1 MSKQSI
7 MDRVTAAKHSIAGQG
22 LAKVVCKATTE
33 EVMGPKK
40 KHLDYLIQCTN
51 EPNVSIPQL
60 ADLLIERT
68 QHQNWVMVFKALITT
83 HNLMNYGNERFTQYL
98 ASNNCSFN
106 LAQFIDKQG
115 VQGYDMSTFIRRY
128 SKYLNEKAVA
138 YRQMAFDFCKVKRG
152 KDDGLLR
159 TMNAE
164 KLLKTLPALQKQLDS
179 LLEFDCA
186 PNELT
191 NGVINACFLLMFKDL
206 IRLFACYNDGIINLL
221 EKYFDMNK
229 KQCKDALE
237 IYKRFL
243 VRMDKVS
250 EFLKTAETVESKF
263 GKSVG
268 IDKSDIP
275 DLAKAPSSL
284 LDALEQHYQSLDGKK
299 GATTPVSGSNI
310 CIPAPVGF
318 AAAISTISNNTPTI
332 SVSEE
337 ERQRIL
343 EEENIRLQQLKK
355 EQIGKSTA
363 DSPAKEQR
371 LKELG
376 QSPQQAGSLS
386 SNPFAT
392 QTPNGTS
399 DLLGSPSKSGQP
411 LKASDDLL
419 SLSGN
424 PFVQNVQNVMAMQ
437 ASTQAMSQPNT
448 FAQWNNTPNPS
459 VPATSGMFTS
469 DVDFEKVFPN
479 QTASTAMGQLTG
491 ATGLLVPQTSQK
503 PDLLSQEDVFE
514 SLDPLM
520 PTCRSSTVTTN
531 SGLASGGIF
540 SVEASKEDDTSDMMA
555 LSSLGSFGVSSS
567 GQIETSNL
575 TTLSTLGTGTSILG
589 AGCSLPNDSLGSL
602 SSVGGAGAT
611 LGGAGATMLGTGS
624 AFGGPPMPAS
634 PALQH
639 RSLSPAVDPAP
650 GRLSP
655 ALISADQSA
664 GFDAFG
670 EVLKP
675 TSSGGVTSNSS
686 NDKLINKD
694 LDSSL
699 SQLAGNLNIKGS
711 VSQVKKQQHD
721 WQPKGEQKM
730 TGGQN
735 WQGIAPVVPS
745 ATWTSPSY
753 GQPMV
758 NSQSNLTTQSTMV
771 NTQQTAMMAPVIGY
785 GVQPGM
791 QQPGMMAVRPMGMQP
806 SMGMQQ
812 PMGIQQPMGMQ
823 QPMMYGMQPG
833 MGSMMS
839 QPRPPAQTNQDPFGA
854 L

>member
-68 QHQNWVMVFKALITT
+68 QHQSWVMVFKALITT

-128 SKYLNEKAVA
+128 SKYLNEKAVS

-250 EFLKTAETVESKF
+250 EFLKTAENASKNPQQ
-263 GKSVG
+263 SVG

-275 DLAKAPSSL
+275 DLAKGLKNNANSAPSSL

-299 GATTPVSGSNI
+299 GATTPVSGSNV
-310 CIPAPVGF
+310 CLPAPVGF
-318 AAAISTISNNTPTI
+318 AAAINTISNNTPTI
-332 SVSEE
+332 NVSEE

-343 EEENIRLQQLKK
+343 DEENARLQQLKK
-355 EQIGKSTA
+355 EQFGTSIA
-363 DSPAKEQR
+363 DSPSQEQR

-376 QSPQQAGSLS
+376 HSPQQTAPST
-386 SNPFAT
+386 NPFTT

-399 DLLGSPSKSGQP
+399 DLLGSPSGPSQKS
-411 LKASDDLL
+411 SDDLL
-419 SLSGN
+419 SLTGN
-424 PFVQNVQNVMAMQ
+424 PFIQNVQNVMAMQ
-437 ASTQAMSQPNT
+437 TATQAMAPPSS
-448 FAQWNNTPNPS
+448 FASWNSTPNSTAPASSS
-459 VPATSGMFTS
+459 VFTS
-469 DVDFEKVFPN
+469 DVDFEKVFPA
-479 QTASTAMGQLTG
+479 QSATTSTAF
-491 ATGLLVPQTSQK
+491 P
-503 PDLLSQEDVFE
+503 
-514 SLDPLM
+514 
-520 PTCRSSTVTTN
+520 
-531 SGLASGGIF
+531 
-540 SVEASKEDDTSDMMA
+540 
-555 LSSLGSFGVSSS
+555 
-567 GQIETSNL
+567 
-575 TTLSTLGTGTSILG
+575 
-589 AGCSLPNDSLGSL
+589 
-602 SSVGGAGAT
+602 
-611 LGGAGATMLGTGS
+611 
-624 AFGGPPMPAS
+624 GPPMPVS
-634 PALQH
+634 P
-639 RSLSPAVDPAP
+639 
-650 GRLSP
+650 
-655 ALISADQSA
+655 

-675 TSSGGVTSNSS
+675 TGNVGGMNSTT
-686 NDKLINKD
+686 NQKLINKD

-711 VSQVKKQQHD
+711 GSQVKKQQHD
-721 WQPKGEQKM
+721 WQPKGEQKK

-735 WQGIAPVVPS
+735 WQGLPPQVS
-745 ATWTSPSY
+745 ASTWSSPSY

-758 NSQSNLTTQSTMV
+758 NSQPNM
-771 NTQQTAMMAPVIGY
+771 TAPSSLISSQPAPMMAPAMGFN
-785 GVQPGM
+785 VQPMM
-791 QQPGMMAVRPMGMQP
+791 QQPGMMGVRPMGMQP
-806 SMGMQQ
+806 GMGMQQ
-812 PMGIQQPMGMQ
+812 PMGMQPAMAMQ
-823 QPMMYGMQPG
+823 QPMMYGMQPA
-833 MGSMMS
+833 MGNMMS

>member
-68 QHQNWVMVFKALITT
+68 QHQSWVMVFKALITT

-128 SKYLNEKAVA
+128 SKYLNEKAVS

-250 EFLKTAETVESKF
+250 EFLKTAENASKNPQQ
-263 GKSVG
+263 SVG

-275 DLAKAPSSL
+275 DLAKGLKNNANSAPSSL

-299 GATTPVSGSNI
+299 GATTPVSGSNV
-310 CIPAPVGF
+310 CLPAPVGF
-318 AAAISTISNNTPTI
+318 AAAINTISNNTPTI
-332 SVSEE
+332 NVSEE

-343 EEENIRLQQLKK
+343 DEENARLQQLKK
-355 EQIGKSTA
+355 EQFGTSTA
-363 DSPAKEQR
+363 DSPSQEQR

-376 QSPQQAGSLS
+376 HSPQQTAPST
-386 SNPFAT
+386 NPFTT

-399 DLLGSPSKSGQP
+399 DLLGSPSGPSQKS
-411 LKASDDLL
+411 SDDLL
-419 SLSGN
+419 SLTGN
-424 PFVQNVQNVMAMQ
+424 PFIQNVQNVMAMQ
-437 ASTQAMSQPNT
+437 TATQAMAPPSSFASWNSSPNST
-448 FAQWNNTPNPS
+448 APASSS
-459 VPATSGMFTS
+459 VFTS
-469 DVDFEKVFPN
+469 DVDFEKVFPA
-479 QTASTAMGQLTG
+479 QSATTSTAF
-491 ATGLLVPQTSQK
+491 P
-503 PDLLSQEDVFE
+503 
-514 SLDPLM
+514 
-520 PTCRSSTVTTN
+520 
-531 SGLASGGIF
+531 
-540 SVEASKEDDTSDMMA
+540 
-555 LSSLGSFGVSSS
+555 
-567 GQIETSNL
+567 
-575 TTLSTLGTGTSILG
+575 
-589 AGCSLPNDSLGSL
+589 
-602 SSVGGAGAT
+602 
-611 LGGAGATMLGTGS
+611 
-624 AFGGPPMPAS
+624 GPPMPVS

-639 RSLSPAVDPAP
+639 RGLGSTLKESAP
-650 GRLSP
+650 SDLGSAPFL
-655 ALISADQSA
+655 ADQS

-675 TSSGGVTSNSS
+675 TGNVGGMNSTT
-686 NDKLINKD
+686 NQKLINKD

-711 VSQVKKQQHD
+711 GSQVKKQQHD
-721 WQPKGEQKM
+721 WQPKGEQKK

-735 WQGIAPVVPS
+735 WQGLPPQVS
-745 ATWTSPSY
+745 ASTWSSPSY

-758 NSQSNLTTQSTMV
+758 NSQPNM
-771 NTQQTAMMAPVIGY
+771 TAPSSLISSQPAPMMAPAMGFN
-785 GVQPGM
+785 VQPMM
-791 QQPGMMAVRPMGMQP
+791 QQPGMMGVRPMGMQP
-806 SMGMQQ
+806 GMGMQQ
-812 PMGIQQPMGMQ
+812 PMGMQPAMAMQ
-823 QPMMYGMQPG
+823 QPMMYGMQPA
-833 MGSMMS
+833 MGNMMS

>member
-7 MDRVTAAKHSIAGQG
+7 MDRVTAAKHSLAGQG

-68 QHQNWVMVFKALITT
+68 QQQSWVIVFKALITT

-106 LAQFIDKQG
+106 LGQFIDKQG

-128 SKYLNEKAVA
+128 SKYLNEKAVS

-159 TMNAE
+159 TMNAD

-250 EFLKTAETVESKF
+250 EFLKTAE
-263 GKSVG
+263 SVG

-284 LDALEQHYQSLDGKK
+284 LDALEQHYQSLEGKK
-299 GATTPVSGSNI
+299 GVTTPVSGSK
-310 CIPAPVGF
+310 PVGF
-318 AAAISTISNNTPTI
+318 AAAINTISSNTPTI
-332 SVSEE
+332 NVSEE

-343 EEENIRLQQLKK
+343 DEENARLQQLK
-355 EQIGKSTA
+355 
-363 DSPAKEQR
+363 EQR
-371 LKELG
+371 MKELG
-376 QSPQQAGSLS
+376 QSPQPNPSAT
-386 SNPFAT
+386 NPFAT

-399 DLLGSPSKSGQP
+399 DLFGSPTKSAAPQ
-411 LKASDDLL
+411 KASDDLL

-437 ASTQAMSQPNT
+437 NATQAMSQPNS
-448 FAQWNNTPNPS
+448 FAQWNSAPATS
-459 VPATSGMFTS
+459 VPASSSMFTS

-479 QTASTAMGQLTG
+479 QSSN
-491 ATGLLVPQTSQK
+491 TS
-503 PDLLSQEDVFE
+503 
-514 SLDPLM
+514 
-520 PTCRSSTVTTN
+520 
-531 SGLASGGIF
+531 A
-540 SVEASKEDDTSDMMA
+540 
-555 LSSLGSFGVSSS
+555 
-567 GQIETSNL
+567 
-575 TTLSTLGTGTSILG
+575 
-589 AGCSLPNDSLGSL
+589 
-602 SSVGGAGAT
+602 
-611 LGGAGATMLGTGS
+611 
-624 AFGGPPMPAS
+624 AFPGPPMPTS
-634 PALQH
+634 P
-639 RSLSPAVDPAP
+639 
-650 GRLSP
+650 
-655 ALISADQSA
+655 

-675 TSSGGVTSNSS
+675 TSNVGMNSATQE
-686 NDKLINKD
+686 KLINKD

-711 VSQVKKQQHD
+711 ASQVKKQQHD
-721 WQPKGEQKM
+721 WQPKGEQKK
-730 TGGQN
+730 TGGQS
-735 WQGIAPVVPS
+735 WQGLPPNIS
-745 ATWTSPSY
+745 SSTWTSPSY
-753 GQPMV
+753 GQPM
-758 NSQSNLTTQSTMV
+758 
-771 NTQQTAMMAPVIGY
+771 MMAPVMGY
-785 GVQPGM
+785 NVQPMM
-791 QQPGMMAVRPMGMQP
+791 QQPGMMGVRPMGMQP
-806 SMGMQQ
+806 AMGMQQ
-812 PMGIQQPMGMQ
+812 PI
-823 QPMMYGMQPG
+823 GMQPAMG
-833 MGSMMS
+833 MPQPMVFGMQPAMGNMMS

>member
-7 MDRVTAAKHSIAGQG
+7 MDRVTAAKHSLAGQG

-68 QHQNWVMVFKALITT
+68 QQQSWVIVFKALITT

-106 LAQFIDKQG
+106 LGQFIDKQG

-128 SKYLNEKAVA
+128 SKYLNEKAVS

-159 TMNAE
+159 TMNAD

-250 EFLKTAETVESKF
+250 EFLKTAENASKNPQQ
-263 GKSVG
+263 SVG

-284 LDALEQHYQSLDGKK
+284 LDALEQHYQSLEGKK
-299 GATTPVSGSNI
+299 GVTTPVSGSK
-310 CIPAPVGF
+310 PVGF
-318 AAAISTISNNTPTI
+318 AAAINTISSNTPTI
-332 SVSEE
+332 NVSEE

-343 EEENIRLQQLKK
+343 DEENARLQQLKK
-355 EQIGKSTA
+355 EQLGKSTA
-363 DSPAKEQR
+363 DSPNQEQR
-371 LKELG
+371 MKELG
-376 QSPQQAGSLS
+376 QSPQPNPSAT
-386 SNPFAT
+386 NPFAT

-399 DLLGSPSKSGQP
+399 DLFGSPTKSAAPQ
-411 LKASDDLL
+411 KASDDLL

-437 ASTQAMSQPNT
+437 NATQAMSQPNS
-448 FAQWNNTPNPS
+448 FAQWNSAPATS
-459 VPATSGMFTS
+459 VPASSSMFTS

-479 QTASTAMGQLTG
+479 QSSNTSAGLLTD
-491 ATGLLVPQTSQK
+491 ATGLLVPQTSEK
-503 PDLLSQEDVFE
+503 P
-514 SLDPLM
+514 
-520 PTCRSSTVTTN
+520 
-531 SGLASGGIF
+531 
-540 SVEASKEDDTSDMMA
+540 
-555 LSSLGSFGVSSS
+555 
-567 GQIETSNL
+567 
-575 TTLSTLGTGTSILG
+575 
-589 AGCSLPNDSLGSL
+589 
-602 SSVGGAGAT
+602 
-611 LGGAGATMLGTGS
+611 
-624 AFGGPPMPAS
+624 AFPGPPMPTS
-634 PALQH
+634 PALHQ
-639 RSLSPAVDPAP
+639 RSLTPTMNESAP

-655 ALISADQSA
+655 ALISSDQS

-675 TSSGGVTSNSS
+675 TSNVGMNSATQE
-686 NDKLINKD
+686 KLINKD

-711 VSQVKKQQHD
+711 ASQVKKQQHD
-721 WQPKGEQKM
+721 WQPKGEQKK
-730 TGGQN
+730 TGGQS
-735 WQGIAPVVPS
+735 WQGLPPNIS
-745 ATWTSPSY
+745 SSTWTSPSY

-758 NSQSNLTTQSTMV
+758 NSQSNMTTQSTMI
-771 NTQQTAMMAPVIGY
+771 NSQQPPMMAPVMGY
-785 GVQPGM
+785 NVQPMM
-791 QQPGMMAVRPMGMQP
+791 QQPGMMGVRPMGMQP
-806 SMGMQQ
+806 AMGMQQPIGMQPAMGMQQ
-812 PMGIQQPMGMQ
+812 PMVF
-823 QPMMYGMQPG
+823 GMQPA
-833 MGSMMS
+833 MGNMMS

>member
-250 EFLKTAETVESKF
+250 EFLKTAENATKNPHQ
-263 GKSVG
+263 SVG

-275 DLAKAPSSL
+275 DLAKGLKSNANSAPSSL

-459 VPATSGMFTS
+459 VPA
-469 DVDFEKVFPN
+469 
-479 QTASTAMGQLTG
+479 
-491 ATGLLVPQTSQK
+491 
-503 PDLLSQEDVFE
+503 
-514 SLDPLM
+514 
-520 PTCRSSTVTTN
+520 
-531 SGLASGGIF
+531 
-540 SVEASKEDDTSDMMA
+540 
-555 LSSLGSFGVSSS
+555 
-567 GQIETSNL
+567 
-575 TTLSTLGTGTSILG
+575 
-589 AGCSLPNDSLGSL
+589 
-602 SSVGGAGAT
+602 
-611 LGGAGATMLGTGS
+611 
-624 AFGGPPMPAS
+624 FGGPPMPAS

-639 RSLSPAVDPAP
+639 RSLSPAVDP
-650 GRLSP
+650 
-655 ALISADQSA
+655 

>member
-68 QHQNWVMVFKALITT
+68 QHQSWVMVFKALITT

-128 SKYLNEKAVA
+128 SKYLNEKAVS

-250 EFLKTAETVESKF
+250 EFLKTAENASKNPQQ
-263 GKSVG
+263 SVG

-275 DLAKAPSSL
+275 DLAKGLKNNANSAPSSL

-299 GATTPVSGSNI
+299 GATTPVSGSNV
-310 CIPAPVGF
+310 CLPAPVGF
-318 AAAISTISNNTPTI
+318 AAAINTISNNTPTI
-332 SVSEE
+332 NVSEE

-343 EEENIRLQQLKK
+343 DEENARLQQLKK
-355 EQIGKSTA
+355 EQFGTSIA
-363 DSPAKEQR
+363 DSPSQEQR

-376 QSPQQAGSLS
+376 HSPQQTAPST
-386 SNPFAT
+386 NPFTT

-399 DLLGSPSKSGQP
+399 DLLGSPSGPSQKS
-411 LKASDDLL
+411 SDDLL
-419 SLSGN
+419 SLTGN
-424 PFVQNVQNVMAMQ
+424 PFIQNVQNVMAMQ
-437 ASTQAMSQPNT
+437 TATQAMAPPSS
-448 FAQWNNTPNPS
+448 FASWNSTPNSTAPASSS
-459 VPATSGMFTS
+459 VFTS
-469 DVDFEKVFPN
+469 DVDFEKVFPA
-479 QTASTAMGQLTG
+479 QSATTSTAF
-491 ATGLLVPQTSQK
+491 P
-503 PDLLSQEDVFE
+503 
-514 SLDPLM
+514 
-520 PTCRSSTVTTN
+520 
-531 SGLASGGIF
+531 
-540 SVEASKEDDTSDMMA
+540 
-555 LSSLGSFGVSSS
+555 
-567 GQIETSNL
+567 
-575 TTLSTLGTGTSILG
+575 
-589 AGCSLPNDSLGSL
+589 
-602 SSVGGAGAT
+602 
-611 LGGAGATMLGTGS
+611 
-624 AFGGPPMPAS
+624 GPPMPVS

-639 RSLSPAVDPAP
+639 RGLGSTLKESAP
-650 GRLSP
+650 SDLGP
-655 ALISADQSA
+655 ALFSADQS

-675 TSSGGVTSNSS
+675 TGNVGGMNSTT
-686 NDKLINKD
+686 NQKLINKD

-711 VSQVKKQQHD
+711 GSQVKKQQHD
-721 WQPKGEQKM
+721 WQPKGEQKK

-735 WQGIAPVVPS
+735 WQGLPPQVS
-745 ATWTSPSY
+745 ASTWSSPSY

-758 NSQSNLTTQSTMV
+758 NSQPNM
-771 NTQQTAMMAPVIGY
+771 TAPSSLISSQPAPMMAPAMGFN
-785 GVQPGM
+785 VQPMM
-791 QQPGMMAVRPMGMQP
+791 QQPGMMGVRPMGMQP
-806 SMGMQQ
+806 GMGMQQ
-812 PMGIQQPMGMQ
+812 PMGMQPAMAMQ
-823 QPMMYGMQPG
+823 QPMMYGMQPA
-833 MGSMMS
+833 MGNMMS

>member
-68 QHQNWVMVFKALITT
+68 QHQSWVMVFKALITT

-128 SKYLNEKAVA
+128 SKYLNEKAVS

-250 EFLKTAETVESKF
+250 EFLKTAENASKNPQQ
-263 GKSVG
+263 SVG

-275 DLAKAPSSL
+275 DLAKGLKNNANSAPSSL

-299 GATTPVSGSNI
+299 GATTPVSGSNV
-310 CIPAPVGF
+310 CLPAPVGF
-318 AAAISTISNNTPTI
+318 AAAINTISNNTPTI
-332 SVSEE
+332 NVSEE

-343 EEENIRLQQLKK
+343 DEENARLQQLKK
-355 EQIGKSTA
+355 EQFGTSTA
-363 DSPAKEQR
+363 DSPSQEQR

-376 QSPQQAGSLS
+376 HSPQQTAPST
-386 SNPFAT
+386 NPFTT

-399 DLLGSPSKSGQP
+399 DLLGSPSGPSQKS
-411 LKASDDLL
+411 SDDLL
-419 SLSGN
+419 SLTGN
-424 PFVQNVQNVMAMQ
+424 PFIQNVQNVMAMQ
-437 ASTQAMSQPNT
+437 TATQAMAPPSS
-448 FAQWNNTPNPS
+448 FASWNSTPNSTAPASSS
-459 VPATSGMFTS
+459 VFTS
-469 DVDFEKVFPN
+469 DVDFEKVFPA
-479 QTASTAMGQLTG
+479 QSATTSTA
-491 ATGLLVPQTSQK
+491 P
-503 PDLLSQEDVFE
+503 
-514 SLDPLM
+514 
-520 PTCRSSTVTTN
+520 
-531 SGLASGGIF
+531 
-540 SVEASKEDDTSDMMA
+540 SD
-555 LSSLGSFGVSSS
+555 LGS
-567 GQIETSNL
+567 
-575 TTLSTLGTGTSILG
+575 
-589 AGCSLPNDSLGSL
+589 
-602 SSVGGAGAT
+602 
-611 LGGAGATMLGTGS
+611 
-624 AFGGPPMPAS
+624 
-634 PALQH
+634 
-639 RSLSPAVDPAP
+639 AP
-650 GRLSP
+650 FL
-655 ALISADQSA
+655 ADQS

-675 TSSGGVTSNSS
+675 TGNVGGMNSTT
-686 NDKLINKD
+686 NQKLINKD

-711 VSQVKKQQHD
+711 GSQVKKQQHD
-721 WQPKGEQKM
+721 WQPKGEQKK

-735 WQGIAPVVPS
+735 WQGLPPQVS
-745 ATWTSPSY
+745 ASTWSSPSY

-758 NSQSNLTTQSTMV
+758 NSQPNM
-771 NTQQTAMMAPVIGY
+771 TAPSSLISSQPAPMMAPAMGFN
-785 GVQPGM
+785 VQPMM
-791 QQPGMMAVRPMGMQP
+791 QQPGMMGVRPMGMQP
-806 SMGMQQ
+806 GMGMQQ
-812 PMGIQQPMGMQ
+812 PMGMQPAMAMQ
-823 QPMMYGMQPG
+823 QPMMYGMQPA
-833 MGSMMS
+833 MGNMMS

>member
-250 EFLKTAETVESKF
+250 EFLKTAENATKNPHQ
-263 GKSVG
+263 SVG

-275 DLAKAPSSL
+275 DLAKGLKSNANSAPSSL

-479 QTASTAMGQLTG
+479 QTASTAM
-491 ATGLLVPQTSQK
+491 
-503 PDLLSQEDVFE
+503 
-514 SLDPLM
+514 
-520 PTCRSSTVTTN
+520 
-531 SGLASGGIF
+531 
-540 SVEASKEDDTSDMMA
+540 
-555 LSSLGSFGVSSS
+555 
-567 GQIETSNL
+567 
-575 TTLSTLGTGTSILG
+575 
-589 AGCSLPNDSLGSL
+589 
-602 SSVGGAGAT
+602 
-611 LGGAGATMLGTGS
+611 

>member
-7 MDRVTAAKHSIAGQG
+7 MDRVTAAKHSLAGQG

-68 QHQNWVMVFKALITT
+68 QQQSWVIVFKALITT

-106 LAQFIDKQG
+106 LGQFIDKQG

-128 SKYLNEKAVA
+128 SKYLNEKAVS

-159 TMNAE
+159 TMNAD

-250 EFLKTAETVESKF
+250 EFLKTAE
-263 GKSVG
+263 SVG

-284 LDALEQHYQSLDGKK
+284 LDALEQHYQSLEGKK
-299 GATTPVSGSNI
+299 GVTTPVSGSK
-310 CIPAPVGF
+310 PVGF
-318 AAAISTISNNTPTI
+318 AAAINTISSNTPTI
-332 SVSEE
+332 NVSEE

-343 EEENIRLQQLKK
+343 DEENARLQQLKK
-355 EQIGKSTA
+355 EQLGKSTA
-363 DSPAKEQR
+363 DSPNQEQR
-371 LKELG
+371 MKELG
-376 QSPQQAGSLS
+376 QSPQPNPSAT
-386 SNPFAT
+386 NPFAT

-399 DLLGSPSKSGQP
+399 DLFGSPTKSAAPQ
-411 LKASDDLL
+411 KASDDLL

-437 ASTQAMSQPNT
+437 NATQAMSQPNS
-448 FAQWNNTPNPS
+448 FAQWNS
-459 VPATSGMFTS
+459 APATSVPGL
-469 DVDFEKVFPN
+469 
-479 QTASTAMGQLTG
+479 LTD
-491 ATGLLVPQTSQK
+491 ATGLLVPQTSEK
-503 PDLLSQEDVFE
+503 P
-514 SLDPLM
+514 
-520 PTCRSSTVTTN
+520 
-531 SGLASGGIF
+531 
-540 SVEASKEDDTSDMMA
+540 
-555 LSSLGSFGVSSS
+555 
-567 GQIETSNL
+567 
-575 TTLSTLGTGTSILG
+575 
-589 AGCSLPNDSLGSL
+589 
-602 SSVGGAGAT
+602 
-611 LGGAGATMLGTGS
+611 
-624 AFGGPPMPAS
+624 AFPGPPMPTS
-634 PALQH
+634 P
-639 RSLSPAVDPAP
+639 
-650 GRLSP
+650 
-655 ALISADQSA
+655 

-675 TSSGGVTSNSS
+675 TSNVGMNSATQE
-686 NDKLINKD
+686 KLINKD

-711 VSQVKKQQHD
+711 ASQVKKQQHD
-721 WQPKGEQKM
+721 WQPKGEQKK
-730 TGGQN
+730 TGGQS
-735 WQGIAPVVPS
+735 WQGLPPNIS
-745 ATWTSPSY
+745 SSTWTSPSY

-758 NSQSNLTTQSTMV
+758 NSQSNMTTQSTMI
-771 NTQQTAMMAPVIGY
+771 NSQQPPMMAPVMGY
-785 GVQPGM
+785 NVQPMM
-791 QQPGMMAVRPMGMQP
+791 QQPGMMGVRPMGMQP
-806 SMGMQQ
+806 AMGMQQ
-812 PMGIQQPMGMQ
+812 PI
-823 QPMMYGMQPG
+823 GMQPAMG
-833 MGSMMS
+833 MPQPMVFGMQPAMGNMMS

>member
-7 MDRVTAAKHSIAGQG
+7 MDRVTAAKHSLAGQG

-68 QHQNWVMVFKALITT
+68 QQQSWVIVFKALITT

-106 LAQFIDKQG
+106 LGQFIDKQG

-128 SKYLNEKAVA
+128 SKYLNEKAVS

-159 TMNAE
+159 TMNAD

-250 EFLKTAETVESKF
+250 EFLKTAENASKNPQQ
-263 GKSVG
+263 SVG

-275 DLAKAPSSL
+275 DLAKGLKNNANSAPSSL
-284 LDALEQHYQSLDGKK
+284 LDALEQHYQSLEGKK
-299 GATTPVSGSNI
+299 GVTTPVSGSNLY
-310 CIPAPVGF
+310 IPAPVGF
-318 AAAISTISNNTPTI
+318 AAAINTISSNTPTI
-332 SVSEE
+332 NVSEE

-343 EEENIRLQQLKK
+343 DEENARLQQLKK
-355 EQIGKSTA
+355 EQLGKSTA
-363 DSPAKEQR
+363 DSPNQEQR
-371 LKELG
+371 MKELG
-376 QSPQQAGSLS
+376 QSPQPNPSAT
-386 SNPFAT
+386 NPFAT

-399 DLLGSPSKSGQP
+399 DLFGSPTKSAAPQ
-411 LKASDDLL
+411 KASDDLL

-437 ASTQAMSQPNT
+437 NATQAMSQPNS
-448 FAQWNNTPNPS
+448 FAQWNSAPATS
-459 VPATSGMFTS
+459 VPASSSMFTS

-479 QTASTAMGQLTG
+479 QSSN
-491 ATGLLVPQTSQK
+491 TS
-503 PDLLSQEDVFE
+503 
-514 SLDPLM
+514 
-520 PTCRSSTVTTN
+520 
-531 SGLASGGIF
+531 A
-540 SVEASKEDDTSDMMA
+540 
-555 LSSLGSFGVSSS
+555 
-567 GQIETSNL
+567 
-575 TTLSTLGTGTSILG
+575 
-589 AGCSLPNDSLGSL
+589 
-602 SSVGGAGAT
+602 
-611 LGGAGATMLGTGS
+611 
-624 AFGGPPMPAS
+624 AFPGPPMPTS
-634 PALQH
+634 P
-639 RSLSPAVDPAP
+639 
-650 GRLSP
+650 
-655 ALISADQSA
+655 

-675 TSSGGVTSNSS
+675 TSNVGMNSATQE
-686 NDKLINKD
+686 KLINKD

-711 VSQVKKQQHD
+711 ASQVKKQQHD
-721 WQPKGEQKM
+721 WQPKGEQKK
-730 TGGQN
+730 TGGQS
-735 WQGIAPVVPS
+735 WQGLPPNIS
-745 ATWTSPSY
+745 SSTWTSPSY

-758 NSQSNLTTQSTMV
+758 NSQSNMTTQSTMI
-771 NTQQTAMMAPVIGY
+771 NSQQPPMMAPVMGY
-785 GVQPGM
+785 NVQPMM
-791 QQPGMMAVRPMGMQP
+791 QQPGMMGVRPMGMQP
-806 SMGMQQ
+806 AMGMQQPIGMQPAMGMQQ
-812 PMGIQQPMGMQ
+812 PMVF
-823 QPMMYGMQPG
+823 GMQPA
-833 MGSMMS
+833 MGNMMS

>member
-68 QHQNWVMVFKALITT
+68 QHQSWVMVFKALITT

-128 SKYLNEKAVA
+128 SKYLNEKAVS

-250 EFLKTAETVESKF
+250 EFLKTAENASKNPQQ
-263 GKSVG
+263 SVG

-275 DLAKAPSSL
+275 DLAKGLKNNANSAPSSL

-299 GATTPVSGSNI
+299 GATTPVSGSNV
-310 CIPAPVGF
+310 CLPAPVGF
-318 AAAISTISNNTPTI
+318 AAAINTISNNTPTI
-332 SVSEE
+332 NVSEE

-343 EEENIRLQQLKK
+343 DEENARLQQLKK
-355 EQIGKSTA
+355 EQFGTSIA
-363 DSPAKEQR
+363 DSPSQEQR

-376 QSPQQAGSLS
+376 HSPQQTAPST
-386 SNPFAT
+386 NPFTT

-399 DLLGSPSKSGQP
+399 DLLGSPSGPSQKS
-411 LKASDDLL
+411 SDDLL
-419 SLSGN
+419 SLTGN
-424 PFVQNVQNVMAMQ
+424 PFIQNVQNVMAMQ
-437 ASTQAMSQPNT
+437 TATQAMAPPSS
-448 FAQWNNTPNPS
+448 FASWNSTPNSTAPASSS
-459 VPATSGMFTS
+459 VFTS
-469 DVDFEKVFPN
+469 DVDFEKVFPA
-479 QTASTAMGQLTG
+479 QSATTSTAVGQLMDGTG
-491 ATGLLVPQTSQK
+491 VMVPQASQ
-503 PDLLSQEDVFE
+503 Q
-514 SLDPLM
+514 
-520 PTCRSSTVTTN
+520 
-531 SGLASGGIF
+531 
-540 SVEASKEDDTSDMMA
+540 
-555 LSSLGSFGVSSS
+555 
-567 GQIETSNL
+567 
-575 TTLSTLGTGTSILG
+575 
-589 AGCSLPNDSLGSL
+589 
-602 SSVGGAGAT
+602 
-611 LGGAGATMLGTGS
+611 
-624 AFGGPPMPAS
+624 
-634 PALQH
+634 
-639 RSLSPAVDPAP
+639 
-650 GRLSP
+650 
-655 ALISADQSA
+655 A

-675 TSSGGVTSNSS
+675 TGNVGGMNSTT
-686 NDKLINKD
+686 NQKLINKD

-711 VSQVKKQQHD
+711 GSQVKKQQHD
-721 WQPKGEQKM
+721 WQPKGEQKK

-735 WQGIAPVVPS
+735 WQGLPPQVS
-745 ATWTSPSY
+745 ASTWSSPSY

-758 NSQSNLTTQSTMV
+758 NSQPNM
-771 NTQQTAMMAPVIGY
+771 TAPSSLISSQPAPMMAPAMGFN
-785 GVQPGM
+785 VQPMM
-791 QQPGMMAVRPMGMQP
+791 QQPGMMGVRPMGMQP
-806 SMGMQQ
+806 GMGMQQ
-812 PMGIQQPMGMQ
+812 PMGMQPAMAMQ
-823 QPMMYGMQPG
+823 QPMMYGMQPA
-833 MGSMMS
+833 MGNMMS